1 MKRILVAEDEDVTGQ
16 LVRDATIFANK
27 EVVIMLLQ
35 SIAAFL
41 RIPAGSDANTVR
53 IALNDEENVASL
65 HLHYGC
71 GFAVLTSAVNS
82 LANTIAHGH
91 NAVVVNFGVS
101 VEIVCHSNSQ
111 LGKFGRINS
120 TFASTFE
127 CMAGKQHVVHVF
139 EALMFYF
146 AAIFKS
152 GTFDV
157 FSTSF
162 VGKMGRSLLGFY
174 INCKTSH
181 RRHRRLKIEKPLP
194 RKKLDSGWP
203 IFLTTTKS
211 LSWLWGGTDRA
222 F

>member
-1 MKRILVAEDEDVTGQ
+1 MVHLYYICFAAKYKFFKTKKKSLPFGETLAEEHSGTLLLAEDEDVTGQ

-146 AAIFKS
+146 AASNVPTIR
-152 GTFDV
+152 V
-157 FSTSF
+157 VYF
-162 VGKMGRSLLGFY
+162 V
-174 INCKTSH
+174 
-181 RRHRRLKIEKPLP
+181 
-194 RKKLDSGWP
+194 
-203 IFLTTTKS
+203 
-211 LSWLWGGTDRA
+211 
-222 F
+222 